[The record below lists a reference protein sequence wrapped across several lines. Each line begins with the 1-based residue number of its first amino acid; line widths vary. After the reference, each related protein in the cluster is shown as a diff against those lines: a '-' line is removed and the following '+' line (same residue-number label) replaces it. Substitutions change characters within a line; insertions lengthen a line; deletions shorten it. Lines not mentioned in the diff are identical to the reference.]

1 MSAAKKSPN
10 PVQLAPGLVA
20 RQLPDGTP
28 YIEPS
33 GERKT
38 QTVAFRVTPSTHAQL
53 IAPLVDSFPDGQ
65 ISTAFRWLL
74 EHPAVA
80 EVIRRKIS
88 ESTVAAR

>member
-1 MSAAKKSPN
+1 MSAANAAAKPI
-10 PVQLAPGLVA
+10 QLAPGLVS
-20 RQLPDGTP
+20 RELPDGTT

-38 QTVAFRVTPSTHAQL
+38 QTVAFRVAPSTHAQL

>member
-1 MSAAKKSPN
+1 MTAAKKSPN

-20 RQLPDGTP
+20 RQLPDGTT

-38 QTVAFRVTPSTHAQL
+38 QTVAFRVAPSTYVTL
-53 IAPLVDSFPDGQ
+53 LAPLVDTFPDHQ

-74 EHPAVA
+74 EQPAVLDA
-80 EVIRRKIS
+80 IRGKIS
-88 ESTVAAR
+88 EATVHV